1 MFEYHPRDLLIDY
14 VLARPRN
21 HLRYAH
27 VAYVWHHGQRGD
39 HPQVAHVDALAVEGQ
54 LQALTVDRHY
64 HQAVE
69 HVHQV
74 GDHGRAEVPR
84 RLVQIYLIVLVVFA
98 FSVFGHV
105 VAQVFSRVSFEGPL
119 VAADK
124 FGSQVAVLPWILTLI
139 LVKGENLG
147 GLQDIIGLLQ
157 VM

>member
-1 MFEYHPRDLLIDY
+1 MFEYHPCDLLIDY

-21 HLRYAH
+21 HLRDAH
-27 VAYVWHHGQRGD
+27 VAYVRHHGQRSD
-39 HPQVAHVDALAVEGQ
+39 HTEVAHVDALAVEGQ

-74 GDHGRAEVPR
+74 GDHGRAQVPC
-84 RLVQIYLIVLVVFA
+84 RLVQINLVVLVVFA

-105 VAQVFSRVSFEGPL
+105 VTQVLSRIGFEWAL

-124 FGSQVAVLPWILTLI
+124 FGSQVAVLPWVLTLI
-139 LVKGENLG
+139 LVKGENFG
-147 GLQDIIGLLQ
+147 GF
-157 VM
+157 